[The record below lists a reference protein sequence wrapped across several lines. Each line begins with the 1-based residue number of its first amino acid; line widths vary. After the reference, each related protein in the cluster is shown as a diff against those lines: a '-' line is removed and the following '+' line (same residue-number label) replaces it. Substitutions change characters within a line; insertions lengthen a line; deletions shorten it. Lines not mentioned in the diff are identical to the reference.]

1 LQIDPPQFE
10 FATTAANQY
19 SAPQTFVVTN
29 SGNEPLTMRGL
40 LGFDRGFELV
50 SNTCTNGIVL
60 AAGAQCQVQAR
71 FLAQGSPG
79 STRATNLFVT
89 FHHPNLGVDRRASML
104 YGITA
109 PVDAGAVFGDGF
121 E

>member
-1 LQIDPPQFE
+1 MKRAVLSVSDKQGLVP
-10 FATTAANQY
+10 FARHLAE
-19 SAPQTFVVTN
+19 S
-29 SGNEPLTMRGL
+29 
-40 LGFDRGFELV
+40 GFELV
-50 SNTCTNGIVL
+50 SNTCTNDMVL

-89 FHHPNLGVDRRASML
+89 FHHPNLGVDRRASQL
-104 YGITA
+104 YAITA
-109 PVDAGAVFGDGF
+109 PGDAGAVFADGF